1 MTVHPEAA
9 RGFSAGADAYD
20 RGRPS
25 YPTEAIDLIVR
36 ELELAAGRR
45 AVDLGAGTGK
55 FTELLLGSGAE
66 VVAVEPVAEMRAKLE
81 AALPEVAALDGTSE
95 AIPLG
100 DESVDAVV
108 SAQAFHWFDPGRAVP
123 EIIRVL
129 RPGGGLA
136 LVWNQRDESVPWV
149 NQLSN
154 VTQWNVEAPYQRGT
168 DWAAVVAGAARQ
180 RITPLLLSTFPYEQ
194 LVDREMLL
202 DRVRSIS
209 YLAAGPSE
217 RLDTVLA
224 EVLDLVWDFPERFPL
239 PYRTDV
245 WIGHLTPPA

>member
-9 RGFSAGADAYD
+9 RGFSAGADAYV

-25 YPTEAIDLIVR
+25 YPTEAIDLVVR
-36 ELELAAGRR
+36 ELGLAAGRR
-45 AVDLGAGTGK
+45 ALDLGAGTGK

-66 VVAVEPVAEMRAKLE
+66 VVALEPVGEMRAKLV
-81 AALPEVAALDGTSE
+81 AALPEATALDGTSE
-95 AIPLG
+95 AIPLDDG
-100 DESVDAVV
+100 SVDGVIA
-108 SAQAFHWFDPGRAVP
+108 AQAFHWFDPGRAVP

-136 LVWNQRDESVPWV
+136 LVWNQRDEAVPWV
-149 NQLSN
+149 AEMSK
-154 VTQWNVEAPYQRGT
+154 VTEWNVQAPYQRGT
-168 DWAAVVAGAARQ
+168 DWAAVVAGAGRD
-180 RITPLLLSTFPYEQ
+180 RITPLQLHTFPYEQ

-217 RLDTVLA
+217 RLDNVLA
-224 EVLDLVWDFPERFPL
+224 DVLDLVWDFPERFPL

-245 WIGHLTPPA
+245 WIGHLR

>member
-1 MTVHPEAA
+1 MTVNPEAA
-9 RGFSAGADAYD
+9 RGFSAGADAYE

-25 YPTEAIDLIVR
+25 YPIEAV
-36 ELELAAGRR
+36 ELVVGALGLGAGRR

-55 FTELLLGSGAE
+55 FTELLVGSGAE
-66 VVAVEPVAEMRAKLE
+66 VVAVEPVAEMRAKLV
-81 AALPEVAALDGTSE
+81 ATLPEVAAVDGTGE
-95 AIPLG
+95 AIPL
-100 DESVDAVV
+100 DDHSVDAAV
-108 SAQAFHWFDPGRAVP
+108 SAQAFHWFDPSRAVP

-149 NQLSN
+149 AEMSRI
-154 VTQWNVEAPYQRGT
+154 TGWTVEAPYRRET
-168 DWAAVVAGAARQ
+168 DWAAVVAGAAHDRL
-180 RITPLLLSTFPYEQ
+180 TPMQKSSFPYEQ

-217 RLDTVLA
+217 RLDNVLA
-224 EVLDLVWDFPERFPL
+224 EVLDLVWDFPARFAL

-245 WIGHLTPPA
+245 WIGHRK

>member
-25 YPTEAIDLIVR
+25 YPVEAIDLIVR
-36 ELELAAGRR
+36 ELGLAAGRR
-45 AVDLGAGTGK
+45 ALDLGAGTGK
-55 FTELLLGSGAE
+55 FTELLLRSGVE
-66 VVAVEPVAEMRAKLE
+66 VVAVEPVAEMRAKL
-81 AALPEVAALDGTSE
+81 AHTLPEVTVLDGTSE
-95 AIPLG
+95 AIPL
-100 DESVDAVV
+100 DDHSVDAVV
-108 SAQAFHWFDPGRAVP
+108 AAQAFHWFDPGRAVP

-149 NQLSN
+149 NEMSK
-154 VTQWNVEAPYQRGT
+154 VTGWTVEAPYRRDT
-168 DWAAVVAGAARQ
+168 DWAGVVAGAARG
-180 RITPLLLSTFPYEQ
+180 RITPLVLSSFPYEQ

-217 RLDTVLA
+217 RLDAVLA
-224 EVLDLVWDFPERFPL
+224 DVLDLVWEFPERFPL

-245 WIGHLTPPA
+245 WIAHRH